1 MNLEHSQTWLT
12 HHSTLLCLVLLCLIL
27 LCLVLVHIV
36 NILQQ
41 PPGLCI
47 CGTTASEGQDIR
59 KLTMTT
65 MIPPTMRGIVI
76 EEFNKPY
83 VYRTDIP
90 TPKPKPGEML
100 IKMKAAGF
108 CHTELMAAKVMSFSI
123 FPRLNAIL
131 TIQGKCRECLRGST
145 NYCISNTLSGLTIGG
160 GMAEYM
166 IADPLW
172 TVKLPDD
179 MPFEVAAPLMCAG
192 STMYNSIQR
201 AKMPTGS
208 IVAIIGLGG
217 LGHLGVQF
225 AKVMGYKVVAIDT
238 RDEPLA
244 LMSTLPPRLQP
255 DLVLNAKSG
264 VPAALEAISTAFSSS
279 TVPSLRATGVDFALV
294 STDALPAFAFATDII
309 EKHGTLVVVGQP
321 EKPIPLPYSVFIST
335 DLVVIAGCLGQ
346 PSTNSEMLATVQ
358 REGIHVERRAYELS
372 DVEKLIKDYHDPG
385 MKGKLI
391 FKIED

>member
-1 MNLEHSQTWLT
+1 MHEY
-12 HHSTLLCLVLLCLIL
+12 
-27 LCLVLVHIV
+27 
-36 NILQQ
+36 
-41 PPGLCI
+41 GL
-47 CGTTASEGQDIR
+47 
-59 KLTMTT
+59 
-65 MIPPTMRGIVI
+65 
-76 EEFNKPY
+76 
-83 VYRTDIP
+83 
-90 TPKPKPGEML
+90 
-100 IKMKAAGF
+100 
-108 CHTELMAAKVMSFSI
+108 
-123 FPRLNAIL
+123 
-131 TIQGKCRECLRGST
+131 
-145 NYCISNTLSGLTIGG
+145 TLS
-160 GMAEYM
+160 
-166 IADPLW
+166 
-172 TVKLPDD
+172 
-179 MPFEVAAPLMCAG
+179 
-192 STMYNSIQR
+192 
-201 AKMPTGS
+201 
-208 IVAIIGLGG
+208 
-217 LGHLGVQF
+217 GVQF

-244 LMSTLPPRLQP
+244 LMSTLPTRLQP

-264 VPAALEAISTAFSSS
+264 VPAALEAISMAFSSS

-372 DVEKLIKDYHDPG
+372 NVEKLIKDYHDPG

>member
-1 MNLEHSQTWLT
+1 
-12 HHSTLLCLVLLCLIL
+12 
-27 LCLVLVHIV
+27 
-36 NILQQ
+36 
-41 PPGLCI
+41 
-47 CGTTASEGQDIR
+47 
-59 KLTMTT
+59 
-65 MIPPTMRGIVI
+65 MRGIVI

-108 CHTELMAAKVMSFSI
+108 CHTELMAAKGDFNSALPMVPGHENVGVICEIGSDVKGDFKIGDRVGVGI
-123 FPRLNAIL
+123 FRDLC
-131 TIQGKCRECLRGST
+131 GKCRECLRGST

-166 IADPLW
+166 VADPLW

-321 EKPIPLPYSVFIST
+321 EKPIPMPYSVFIST

-372 DVEKLIKDYHDPG
+372 DVGKLIKDYHDPG